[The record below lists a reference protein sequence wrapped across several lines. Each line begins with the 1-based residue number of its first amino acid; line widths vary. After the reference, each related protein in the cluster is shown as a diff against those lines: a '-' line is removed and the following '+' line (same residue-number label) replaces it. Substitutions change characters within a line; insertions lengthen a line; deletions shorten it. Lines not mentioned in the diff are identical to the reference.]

1 MGFKSGR
8 DKLEQLEVVGA
19 FSANVGGTFGTFA
32 ASDTT
37 PSVATGNLFKTHAS
51 GQTLTMFD
59 DGTPG
64 QIITVI
70 STDDIIYDT
79 TSSNLKGSSADIET
93 QDGDITVWVFDGTNW
108 HLISWNSPSDNL
120 NE

>member
-1 MGFKSGR
+1 MGFKPGK
-8 DKLEQLEVVGA
+8 DKLEQLEVAGA
-19 FSANVGGTFGTFA
+19 FAANVDGTFGTFA
-32 ASDTT
+32 GGDAT
-37 PSVATGNLFKTHAS
+37 PSVANGNLWKTS
-51 GQTLTMFD
+51 GTTAITMFD
-59 DGTPG
+59 DGTAG

-70 STDDIIYDT
+70 STDDITYDT
-79 TSSNLKGSSADIET
+79 TSSNLKGSSADIVT